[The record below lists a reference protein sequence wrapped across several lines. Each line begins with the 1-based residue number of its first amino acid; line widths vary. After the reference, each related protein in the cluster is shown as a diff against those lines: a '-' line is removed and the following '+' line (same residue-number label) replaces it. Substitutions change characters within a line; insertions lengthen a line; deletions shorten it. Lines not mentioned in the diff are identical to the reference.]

1 MELKHQGG
9 HNEESNRG
17 LLIVPY
23 GIETSTGPPAMPA
36 WELLIVP
43 YGIETLF
50 VVLAFLPVHLLIVP
64 YGIETI

>member
-1 MELKHQGG
+1 
-9 HNEESNRG
+9 
-17 LLIVPY
+17 
-23 GIETSTGPPAMPA
+23 MPA

-64 YGIETI
+64 YGIETYKSKNMGDCTILLLIVPYGIET